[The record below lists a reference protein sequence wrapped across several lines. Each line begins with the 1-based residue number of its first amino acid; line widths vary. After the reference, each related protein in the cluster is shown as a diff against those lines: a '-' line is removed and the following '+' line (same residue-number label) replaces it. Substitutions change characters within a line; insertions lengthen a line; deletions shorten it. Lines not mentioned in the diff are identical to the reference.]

1 MSSATLMHSLVILV
15 LTVQGEGLAKNEDE
29 RPDYLSKETP
39 MQNWM
44 KRAKNLHNAVKG
56 VGAGASTGL
65 GSRLSAHVSAI
76 HNHVK
81 ISALGGLLMRRGGA
95 RQKEE
100 VEEEMEE
107 EEEEEEATPEE
118 EEAKPEEE
126 EAKPE
131 EKEAKPAATPAV
143 GGLESQSSPFEVFS
157 KGSAALPVGK
167 AETPESLKE
176 YKALLDQQ
184 PAAGE
189 GEEVKNPYEGVQ
201 TEPGSVA
208 AMLQNIQSDRCYS
221 EKHAHDKCQSAHHA
235 TKTAKRQKCAPAA
248 NAYRLCMKK
257 IGQPIPAG

>member
-1 MSSATLMHSLVILV
+1 
-15 LTVQGEGLAKNEDE
+15 
-29 RPDYLSKETP
+29 
-39 MQNWM
+39 M

-131 EKEAKPAATPAV
+131 EKEAKPAGMHRVILTPHSYTPKTLWCCDTYIYWLAYPPKPRYRRRF
-143 GGLESQSSPFEVFS
+143 SPVE
-157 KGSAALPVGK
+157 L
-167 AETPESLKE
+167 
-176 YKALLDQQ
+176 
-184 PAAGE
+184 
-189 GEEVKNPYEGVQ
+189 
-201 TEPGSVA
+201 
-208 AMLQNIQSDRCYS
+208 
-221 EKHAHDKCQSAHHA
+221 
-235 TKTAKRQKCAPAA
+235 
-248 NAYRLCMKK
+248 
-257 IGQPIPAG
+257 